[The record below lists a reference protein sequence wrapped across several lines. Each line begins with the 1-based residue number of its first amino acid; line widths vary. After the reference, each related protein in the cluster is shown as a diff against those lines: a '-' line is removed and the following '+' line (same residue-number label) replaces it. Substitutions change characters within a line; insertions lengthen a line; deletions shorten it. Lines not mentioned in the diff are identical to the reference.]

1 MKYKQFKEL
10 IESYKKSQKAF
21 SELYDLG
28 FDFYEGK
35 YELARF
41 TDEILDTALKTHY
54 TVEGIDWI
62 NWFIFETDYG
72 NIDMKGIDNDG
83 SPICYDMKST
93 YEYCEQYRF
102 TSDTY
107 I

>member
-10 IESYKKSQKAF
+10 IESYKKSHKAYR
-21 SELYDLG
+21 ELEDLG
-28 FDFYEGK
+28 FNFYESR
-35 YELARF
+35 YELVRF
-41 TDEILDTALKTHY
+41 TDEMLDAALKTHY

-72 NIDMKGIDNDG
+72 NVDMKGRDSDG

-93 YEYCEQYRF
+93 YEYCEQYKII
-102 TSDTY
+102 S
-107 I
+107 